1 MAAPSRS
8 INYRSGAPVDIDKDS
23 YMALLRSM
31 KNLPK
36 EMNQELRKEARQ
48 IAETIVKPAVI
59 SEILSHS
66 GPVGPKLAQSVRV
79 RGDRI
84 PSVIIGKSKGPF
96 YSGDLGRKR
105 KREGTYGTET
115 REQVMRK
122 IGNQASTNMLRYGT
136 VVGVYRRATGSGDP
150 SGRFTSRGQEVS
162 WPKNIV
168 TPGWPTAASNKFYEP
183 TFAAWEST
191 IAQVVYGFNSGRI

>member
-8 INYRSGAPVDIDKDS
+8 INYRSGAPVDMDKDA
-23 YMALLRSM
+23 YLALLRSM

-48 IAETIVKPAVI
+48 IAETIIKPAVI
-59 SEILSHS
+59 TEILSHS
-66 GPVGPKLAQSVRV
+66 GSVGPKLAQSVRV

-84 PSVIIGKSKGPF
+84 PSVVIGKAKGPF
-96 YSGDLGRKR
+96 YSGSIGRQRKR
-105 KREGTYGTET
+105 AGTYGNET
-115 REQVMRK
+115 REEVMRK

-136 VVGVYRRATGSGDP
+136 VVGAYRRAVGTSDP
-150 SGRFTSRGQEVS
+150 SGRFTSRGEEVS

-183 TFAAWEST
+183 TFAAWEGM
-191 IAQVVYGFNSGRI
+191 IAQVVYGFNTGRI